1 MMRTVDDYGES
12 TGKEGKINEEE
23 CITKPESD
31 RDSLLPTPVTFSPGY
46 QDLRKKPCKSVTQ

>member
-1 MMRTVDDYGES
+1 MMQTVDDDADS

-31 RDSLLPTPVTFSPGY
+31 RDSLLPTPVALTSDSGLLDSW
-46 QDLRKKPCKSVTQ
+46 QK